1 MHPLARHIK
10 FWTIALRFLLVLT
23 LVLSTVSTAMAE
35 QTKEEKAWQKMLN
48 LETANALWRL
58 KRALKKDAF
67 YSGRARL
74 NVWRSAAMDA
84 GKFDPEK
91 YEAFKQ
97 QLYEKS
103 VNDSLKCI
111 EYYIEQNGYHDANMC
126 LQTWKMHA
134 KEIDVFDESTYQE
147 FIKRLNSLKEK
158 QSE

>member
-1 MHPLARHIK
+1 MHPLTHHIK
-10 FWTIALRFLLVLT
+10 FWTIALCFLLILT
-23 LVLSTVSTAMAE
+23 PVLSTVSVAIAE

-48 LETANALWRL
+48 LEAANALWRL

-84 GKFDPEK
+84 GNFDPEK

-103 VNDSLKCI
+103 VNDSLKCF
-111 EYYIEQNGYHDANMC
+111 EYFIEQNGYNDANMC
-126 LQTWKMHA
+126 LQTWKIHA
-134 KEIDVFDESTYQE
+134 KEIDMFDESTYQE
-147 FIKRLNSLKEK
+147 FIKQLNSLKEK
-158 QSE
+158 KTE